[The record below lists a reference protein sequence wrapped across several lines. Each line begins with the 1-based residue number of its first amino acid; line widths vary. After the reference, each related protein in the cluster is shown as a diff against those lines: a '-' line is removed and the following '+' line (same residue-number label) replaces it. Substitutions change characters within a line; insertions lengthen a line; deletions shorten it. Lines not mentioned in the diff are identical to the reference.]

1 VPTAEEVEVADTGT
15 VTTFCVV
22 SVPFRGQRVEPP
34 YVAASVL
41 LDGADI
47 AIQHLILGC
56 EPDEVRMGMRVTA
69 VWKPRE
75 EWGLTPENID
85 HFRPADE
92 PDAPYESYARHL

>member
-1 VPTAEEVEVADTGT
+1 MADTGT

-22 SVPFRGQRVEPP
+22 NVPFRGQRVEPP

-56 EPDEVRMGMRVTA
+56 EPDEVRMGMRVS
-69 VWKPRE
+69 R
-75 EWGLTPENID
+75 GLEAARGVGADAGEHRPL
-85 HFRPADE
+85 PADAASRTRRTSPMPSTCE
-92 PDAPYESYARHL
+92 GWWP